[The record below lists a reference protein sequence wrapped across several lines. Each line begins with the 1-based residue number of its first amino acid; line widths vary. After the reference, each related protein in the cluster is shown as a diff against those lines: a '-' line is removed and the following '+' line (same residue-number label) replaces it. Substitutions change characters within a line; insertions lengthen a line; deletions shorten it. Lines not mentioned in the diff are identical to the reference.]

1 MTQENIEKIR
11 EGLQQLDEATNGI
24 QGLSVFA
31 LVMPHGT
38 RGQMRVQML
47 TKGDDTQIAH
57 KLYECM
63 RCYDQLPCDLR
74 NIVMTAAAKWLGEQ
88 PEAAKEAFD
97 RTVAKCRKQWEQTQ
111 EVVAVID
118 DCRQVIDA
126 LDEQSETLATE
137 GTQEINSEQ

>member
-1 MTQENIEKIR
+1 MKQETYDKIT
-11 EGLQQLDEATNGI
+11 EALHGLHEATHDVPK
-24 QGLSVFA
+24 LSVLTIVA
-31 LVMPHGT
+31 PHGE

-97 RTVAKCRKQWEQTQ
+97 RTVEKCRKQWHDTM
-111 EVVAVID
+111 EVQAVID
-118 DCRQVIDA
+118 DCRAVI
-126 LDEQSETLATE
+126 EEVNSETDEEAV
-137 GTQEINSEQ
+137 

>member
-1 MTQENIEKIR
+1 MTQDNIEKIR

-38 RGQMRVQML
+38 RGQMQVQML

-126 LDEQSETLATE
+126 LDEQSEALATE

>member
-1 MTQENIEKIR
+1 
-11 EGLQQLDEATNGI
+11 
-24 QGLSVFA
+24 
-31 LVMPHGT
+31 
-38 RGQMRVQML
+38 
-47 TKGDDTQIAH
+47 
-57 KLYECM
+57 M

-118 DCRQVIDA
+118 DCRQVID
-126 LDEQSETLATE
+126 
-137 GTQEINSEQ
+137 EINSETDEEAV

>member
-38 RGQMRVQML
+38 RGQMQVQIL
-47 TKGDDTQIAH
+47 SKGGDTQVAH

-63 RCYDQLPCDLR
+63 RCDASLPFSLT
-74 NIVMTAAAKWLGEQ
+74 NIVMTAAAKYLAEQ
-88 PEAAKEAFD
+88 GDEARQAFD

-118 DCRQVIDA
+118 DCRQVID
-126 LDEQSETLATE
+126 
-137 GTQEINSEQ
+137 EINSETDEEAV

>member
-11 EGLQQLDEATNGI
+11 EGLRQLDEATNGI

-38 RGQMRVQML
+38 RGQMQVQIL
-47 TKGDDTQIAH
+47 SKGGDTQVAH

-63 RCYDQLPCDLR
+63 RCDASLPFSLT
-74 NIVMTAAAKWLGEQ
+74 NIIMTAAAKYMGEQ
-88 PEAAKEAFD
+88 GNEARQAFD
-97 RTVAKCRKQWEQTQ
+97 RTVEKCRKQWEQTQ
-111 EVVAVID
+111 EVAAVID
-118 DCRQVIDA
+118 NCRQVIDA

>member
-1 MTQENIEKIR
+1 
-11 EGLQQLDEATNGI
+11 
-24 QGLSVFA
+24 
-31 LVMPHGT
+31 
-38 RGQMRVQML
+38 
-47 TKGDDTQIAH
+47 
-57 KLYECM
+57 
-63 RCYDQLPCDLR
+63 
-74 NIVMTAAAKWLGEQ
+74 MTAAAKWLGEQ

-97 RTVAKCRKQWEQTQ
+97 RTVDKCRKQWEQTQ